1 MIATAPWEVH
11 IHRFSLDQEEA
22 EQERLQRFLSP
33 DELVRADRLRSRVT
47 RNRFVAGRGRLRE
60 TLAGYLG
67 LEPSELGLAVGD
79 HGKPHVSVAQGEN
92 GLCFNLSHAG
102 DLALLALSSQCELG
116 IDLEQREDNLLFQ
129 GMARQFFS
137 IREQA
142 ELFSLPP
149 ELQLTAFY
157 RCWTRKEAY
166 LKGCGSGF
174 SQPANQCDVSL
185 LPCHPPTLLE
195 NRTNP
200 DESVR
205 WRLMDITV
213 PDGFYAALAVS
224 GPGKPRRSQGLPG
237 KIFIRLIPALQSKA
251 D

>member
-1 MIATAPWEVH
+1 MTPAITPAPGEVH
-11 IHRFSLDQEEA
+11 VHQFSLDREET
-22 EQERLQRFLSP
+22 EQARLQRFLSP
-33 DELVRADRLRSRVT
+33 DELVRADRLRSRLI

-67 LEPSELGLAVGD
+67 LEPGELCLTVGD
-79 HGKPHVSVAQGEN
+79 HGKPNVSAAQGEN

-102 DLALLALSSQCELG
+102 DLALLAVSSHCELG
-116 IDLEQREDNLLFQ
+116 IDLEQRQDNLLFQ

-185 LPCHPPTLLE
+185 FPGHPPALLE

-205 WRLMDITV
+205 WRLLDITV
-213 PDGFYAALAVS
+213 PDGFYAALAVR
-224 GPGKPRRSQGLPG
+224 G
-237 KIFIRLIPALQSKA
+237 I
-251 D
+251 